1 VDVIVVARGGGS
13 VEELWA
19 FNEEPVARA
28 VFGSVVP
35 VISAVG
41 HETDFTIC
49 DYVADMRAPTPSA
62 AAELVA
68 PDVLQVRAQIRGR
81 LGAALSGVLALVQRE
96 RSATRTLLGRV
107 ERRAADLSNL
117 RQRIDSFE
125 RRVLNSVESLRRER
139 LAGLKRCL
147 AQLDA
152 LNPQAT
158 LDRGY
163 AVVHKDG
170 RVVSSIASISGGD
183 NLVIKVAD
191 GGFAARAAATGKTR
205 RARNGVTPPRSEPA
219 VQPVLFP

>member
-1 VDVIVVARGGGS
+1 
-13 VEELWA
+13 
-19 FNEEPVARA
+19 
-28 VFGSVVP
+28 VFGSLVP
-35 VISAVG
+35 VVSAVG

-68 PDVLQVRAQIRGR
+68 PDLLQMRSQIRGR
-81 LGAALSGVLALVQRE
+81 LGSALSAMLANVQRE
-96 RSATRTLLGRV
+96 RAVTRALQSRA
-107 ERRAADLSNL
+107 ERQVADLSNL
-117 RQRIDSFE
+117 RQRIDAYE
-125 RRVLNSVESLRRER
+125 RRASNAVEGGRRDR
-139 LAGLKRCL
+139 IAGLRRCL

-183 NLVIKVAD
+183 GLVIKVAD
-191 GGFAARAAATGKTR
+191 GGFGARADGGKTR
-205 RARNGVTPPRSEPA
+205 RARNGTKPAKPEPA